1 MMAEEVTPYG
11 VAFSKKL
18 TLTQNLTLTL
28 SNFTQPSQTS
38 PNPLLLGEGLQD
50 FQSLEEGIYLLLIGG
65 GGEAGGGFRRESR
78 WGLRE
83 LGNELE
89 GAWKCP
95 KDEGVA
101 VRVFF
106 LVFQFHNCILIH
118 DIFNL
123 R

>member
-1 MMAEEVTPYG
+1 MYVLWGQYKTH
-11 VAFSKKL
+11 FSFVLNDGRESPSEMEGFFL
-18 TLTQNLTLTL
+18 T
-28 SNFTQPSQTS
+28 SPQPS
-38 PNPLLLGEGLQD
+38 PIGRGNL
-50 FQSLEEGIYLLLIGG
+50 YLLLIGG

-89 GAWKCP
+89 GAWECP

-106 LVFQFHNCILIH
+106 LFFNSITVF
-118 DIFNL
+118 
-123 R
+123 